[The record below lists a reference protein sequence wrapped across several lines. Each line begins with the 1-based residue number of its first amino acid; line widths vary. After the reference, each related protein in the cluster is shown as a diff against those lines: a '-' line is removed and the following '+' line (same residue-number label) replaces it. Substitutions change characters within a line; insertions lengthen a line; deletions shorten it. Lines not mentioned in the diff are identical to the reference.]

1 LFSQL
6 IKSQGGG
13 LKQRAI
19 KEGVVEKRLRTT
31 GLYECWGQIPAGTR
45 LIELRLH
52 NI

>member
-1 LFSQL
+1 
-6 IKSQGGG
+6 